1 VLAEITETWH
11 GLCQIDFELSCED
24 EDLLKQDSICVETV
38 LEIAR
43 EACSNAIRHGS
54 AEHIKLNLDFE
65 GSDLVRIRV
74 ENDGTKADL
83 GSRRGVGSAYLDDC
97 TYSHSLT
104 QTDAGTLLVAT
115 IPYHQK

>member
-1 VLAEITETWH
+1 
-11 GLCQIDFELSCED
+11 
-24 EDLLKQDSICVETV
+24 V

-65 GSDLVRIRV
+65 AADLVRIRV
-74 ENDGTKADL
+74 ENDGVKADF

-104 QTDAGTLLVAT
+104 QTETGTLLLST
-115 IPYHQK
+115 IPYRQK